1 MIFFDEIFIFVYIFK
16 FLIKFKFIL
25 NILWKYFYYLRLMCR
40 YFVRIYYVFDDFM
53 SIYFNYI
60 LLVLINNFFL
70 DWLLLFVGGGRG
82 NRRELCMRSCVES
95 VCVFIY

>member
-1 MIFFDEIFIFVYIFK
+1 
-16 FLIKFKFIL
+16 
-25 NILWKYFYYLRLMCR
+25 MCR

-60 LLVLINNFFL
+60 LLVLINNFFWS
-70 DWLLLFVGGGRG
+70 DYCYWWWGGGRR

>member
-1 MIFFDEIFIFVYIFK
+1 
-16 FLIKFKFIL
+16 
-25 NILWKYFYYLRLMCR
+25 MCR

-60 LLVLINNFFL
+60 LLVLINNFFWSDYCYL
-70 DWLLLFVGGGRG
+70 RWGGGRG